1 MKLRKQ
7 EEHARFVTIAIIKLN
22 DMTHNRRRWNII
34 GFIATPIAILL
45 MLGLI
50 ICGHEYKEQME
61 SVLKILIVVLIV
73 AIFAI
78 ISRNVKILCKKN
90 INSNTKEK

>member
-1 MKLRKQ
+1 MKGKRQ
-7 EEHARFVTIAIIKLN
+7 EEHARFITNAIIKLN

-61 SVLKILIVVLIV
+61 SVLKILIV

-78 ISRNVKILCKKN
+78 ICRNVKILYKKN

>member
-1 MKLRKQ
+1 
-7 EEHARFVTIAIIKLN
+7 
-22 DMTHNRRRWNII
+22 MTNKRRRWNII
-34 GFIATPIAILL
+34 GFVATPIAILL

-50 ICGHEYKEQME
+50 ICGHGYKEQME

-78 ISRNVKILCKKN
+78 ISRNVKILCKKKI

>member
-1 MKLRKQ
+1 MKGKRQ
-7 EEHARFVTIAIIKLN
+7 EEHARFVTNAIIKLN

-61 SVLKILIVVLIV
+61 SVLKILIV

-78 ISRNVKILCKKN
+78 ICRNVKILYKKILIVILKRN
-90 INSNTKEK
+90 E

>member
-1 MKLRKQ
+1 
-7 EEHARFVTIAIIKLN
+7 
-22 DMTHNRRRWNII
+22 MTNKRRRWNII
-34 GFIATPIAILL
+34 GFVATPIAILL

-61 SVLKILIVVLIV
+61 SVLKILIV

-78 ISRNVKILCKKN
+78 ICRNVKILYKKY
-90 INSNTKEK
+90 

>member
-1 MKLRKQ
+1 MKGKRQ
-7 EEHARFVTIAIIKLN
+7 EEHARFITNAIIKLN

-61 SVLKILIVVLIV
+61 SVLKILIV

-78 ISRNVKILCKKN
+78 ICRNVKILYKKILIVILKRN
-90 INSNTKEK
+90 E

>member
-1 MKLRKQ
+1 MKGKRQ
-7 EEHARFVTIAIIKLN
+7 EEHARFVTNAIIKLN

-61 SVLKILIVVLIV
+61 SVLKILIV

-78 ISRNVKILCKKN
+78 ICRNVKILYKKN

>member
-1 MKLRKQ
+1 M
-7 EEHARFVTIAIIKLN
+7 N
-22 DMTHNRRRWNII
+22 DITNKRRRWNII
-34 GFIATPIAILL
+34 GFVATPIAILL

-50 ICGHEYKEQME
+50 ICGHGYKEQME

-73 AIFAI
+73 VMFAI
-78 ISRNVKILCKKN
+78 ISRNVKILCKKI